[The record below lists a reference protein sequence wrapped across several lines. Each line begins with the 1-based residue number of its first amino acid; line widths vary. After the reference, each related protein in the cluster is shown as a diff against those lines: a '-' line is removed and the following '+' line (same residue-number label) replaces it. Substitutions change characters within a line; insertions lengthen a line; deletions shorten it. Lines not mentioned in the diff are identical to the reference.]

1 MNENTEAQT
10 YMQPK
15 AQFQNTIRDLETK
28 IKELT
33 EQRNNLLLNSPIT
46 QKELNSKVIEI
57 LKRETGP
64 GGILYGLNSI
74 QNTQQDK
81 NEQLTEQVNAK
92 LERVKELNEKVQS
105 NRLECALL
113 REKEIQQKYE
123 TTLLGLVD
131 LVEDFGGDSGA
142 IMNWNWPEFIKNAK
156 PEEALH
162 NVRKTLKELEKDSEQ
177 RAMYRLADALI
188 SYSKAG
194 KASNQSII
202 KQLKAYYP
210 EMNVSLLMDLAG
222 RKPKNKKTKRSAA

>member
-1 MNENTEAQT
+1 MK
-10 YMQPK
+10 PK
-15 AQFQNTIRDLETK
+15 SQFQNTIRELETK

-33 EQRNNLLLNSPIT
+33 EQRDKLLLNSPIT

-64 GGILYGLNSI
+64 GGILYGLSVME
-74 QNTQQDK
+74 NTQQNQ

-92 LERVKELNEKVQS
+92 LERVKELNDGQA
-105 NRLECALL
+105 NLLECAMINQ
-113 REKEIQQKYE
+113 KDYQDKYE

-142 IMNWNWPEFIKNAK
+142 IMNWNWPEFVKSAK

-162 NVRKTLKELEKDSEQ
+162 NVRKTLKELEEDSEQ

-194 KASNQSII
+194 KVTNQSII

-222 RKPKNKKTKRSAA
+222 RKPKNKKTKRSAAQS